1 MKRLPLVAAEAAARL
16 TLGSSSGTSAP
27 RLGRDALA
35 AAQSVVVSSINK
47 PILTVLTTR
56 TAPRRPRLR
65 NIFRKVY
72 RRFFVGFCNDF
83 IVFEEKRRFFLRPPT
98 ESPPT
103 RRRKPTFSTFRYF
116 RSTRPVELTK
126 IPNFPTFLPF
136 RRQETQNDAA
146 RSPSRAVSA
155 CRYFNRF
162 NDFNRLAVLTV
173 SFRRRFTFRLESRL
187 RRSSSR
193 RAC

>member
-47 PILTVLTTR
+47 PILTVLTAR

-72 RRFFVGFCNDF
+72 RRFLVGFCNDF
-83 IVFEEKRRFFLRPPT
+83 VVFEEKRRFFLRPPT

-103 RRRKPTFSTFRYF
+103 RRRKPTFFAFRYF
-116 RSTRPVELTK
+116 RSTRAVKLTK
-126 IPNFPTFLPF
+126 IPNFSPFLSN
-136 RRQETQNDAA
+136 RRQETPNDAA

-155 CRYFNRF
+155 CRHFNRS
-162 NDFNRLAVLTV
+162 NDFNRPTISTV
-173 SFRRRFTFRLESRL
+173 QRF
-187 RRSSSR
+187 
-193 RAC
+193 

>member
-72 RRFFVGFCNDF
+72 RRFFVRFCNDF
-83 IVFEEKRRFFLRPPT
+83 IVFEEKRRFFLRRGDGT
-98 ESPPT
+98 A
-103 RRRKPTFSTFRYF
+103 RRRAVGNRRFSLFVIFGR
-116 RSTRPVELTK
+116 RAPVTLTK
-126 IPNFPTFLPF
+126 IPNFPAFRSIYRKKRKTTPPVRRAAPF
-136 RRQETQNDAA
+136 
-146 RSPSRAVSA
+146 P
-155 CRYFNRF
+155 
-162 NDFNRLAVLTV
+162 LAVILTV
-173 SFRRRFTFRLESRL
+173 STISTV
-187 RRSSSR
+187 
-193 RAC
+193 

>member
-65 NIFRKVY
+65 GISSGKFIGVSSFASATILSFLKKNVVFSSDAATEPPVDAPSETDVLRFSLFSVDAPDDINENPEFSDFSSVSPPRNAKRRRPFAEP
-72 RRFFVGFCNDF
+72 RRF
-83 IVFEEKRRFFLRPPT
+83 RLP
-98 ESPPT
+98 
-103 RRRKPTFSTFRYF
+103 
-116 RSTRPVELTK
+116 LT
-126 IPNFPTFLPF
+126 
-136 RRQETQNDAA
+136 
-146 RSPSRAVSA
+146 
-155 CRYFNRF
+155 
-162 NDFNRLAVLTV
+162 
-173 SFRRRFTFRLESRL
+173 
-187 RRSSSR
+187 
-193 RAC
+193 